1 MGQGR
6 ELDGS
11 ISVKGNVESNPNEF
25 MVVALVR
32 DSDGNVRHDD
42 PHNVAPAILNAP
54 NFTAKDLAH
63 LVQLRNQ

>member
-11 ISVKGNVESNPNEF
+11 IRVQGSAGSHAGGF
-25 MVVALVR
+25 AVVALVR
-32 DSDGNVRHDD
+32 DRDGNVRHDD
-42 PHNVAPAILNAP
+42 IHNVSQDVLNSP

-63 LVQLRNQ
+63 LIKLRG

>member
-11 ISVKGNVESNPNEF
+11 IRVQGAASSSAGNF
-25 MVVALVR
+25 AVVALVR
-32 DSDGNVRHDD
+32 DRDGNVRHDD
-42 PHNVAPAILNAP
+42 PHNVPQAILEAD

-63 LVQLRNQ
+63 LIKLRG